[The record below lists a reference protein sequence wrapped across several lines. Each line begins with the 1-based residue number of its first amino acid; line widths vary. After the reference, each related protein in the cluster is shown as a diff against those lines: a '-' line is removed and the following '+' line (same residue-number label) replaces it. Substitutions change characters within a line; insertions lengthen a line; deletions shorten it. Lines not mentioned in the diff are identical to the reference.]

1 MLFDF
6 DSVIFQY
13 YPNMEKS
20 RKNLFIA
27 LVASN
32 YLLEAKDLNLSSSR
46 EDEDDGIFIAAF
58 ACLVPECHPR
68 KIGYLNVVSLYSDVD
83 FLRNFRVTRA
93 TFGLLLHYLRV
104 VNFRSNVVYYGESHF
119 MPIPEMLLITFS
131 VFVKPGSHTIID

>member
-83 FLRNFRVTRA
+83 FWRNF
-93 TFGLLLHYLRV
+93 
-104 VNFRSNVVYYGESHF
+104 
-119 MPIPEMLLITFS
+119 
-131 VFVKPGSHTIID
+131 